1 MKKIEAV
8 AFFDLD
14 GTLLDHQSKITTEV
28 KNAINS
34 LKQNNVLPV
43 IATGRTLI
51 EVEAI
56 MDASGIDS
64 AIVMN
69 GQFIQ
74 VNGEKLYSNEFSY
87 DECKEMHEFT
97 QSQGHELSFYNE
109 KKIWCTA
116 INQTVIDCYEF
127 IHTNLPS
134 TDMSLLGKE
143 PVNMLLVLSKEGDES
158 YLEHFP
164 QLTFYRNGP
173 YSIDVVRKDVSKGS
187 GVKILL
193 DSLGLANIPTY
204 AFGDGL
210 NDIALFEAC
219 EHKIAMGNARDQL
232 KELATFITKKNTDGG
247 IAHALK
253 HYQLI

>member
-8 AFFDLD
+8 TFFDLD
-14 GTLLDHQSKITTEV
+14 GTLLDHQSQITPEV
-28 KNAINS
+28 KKAIDS
-34 LKQNNVLPV
+34 LKENNILPV

-56 MDASGIDS
+56 MEASGIDS

-87 DECKEMHEFT
+87 EECKKMHDFAK
-97 QSQGHELSFYNE
+97 SHGHELSFYNE

-116 INQTVIDCYEF
+116 INQTVIDCYGF
-127 IHTNLPS
+127 IHSDLPS

-143 PVNMLLVLSKEGDES
+143 PVNMLLVVSEEGDEH

-164 QLTFYRNGP
+164 ELTFYRNGP
-173 YSIDVVRKDVSKGS
+173 YSIDVVRKNVSKGS

-193 DSLGLANIPTY
+193 DSLGIADVPTF

-219 EHKIAMGNARDQL
+219 EHKIAMENARDQL

-247 IAHALK
+247 IVHALK
-253 HYQLI
+253 HHQLI